1 MEDGVRKGKR
11 VWEGMG
17 EGMEEWKWERESGG
31 ERDSKER
38 KKWIFYDIKRS
49 KPSAK
54 FLGSSSIINVWA
66 YISTTFI
73 WK

>member
-38 KKWIFYDIKRS
+38 KKMD
-49 KPSAK
+49 
-54 FLGSSSIINVWA
+54 FL
-66 YISTTFI
+66 
-73 WK
+73 